1 MKGCV
6 FLTTADAGHGFG
18 LAGFR
23 QIVVEPGTLAPEF
36 EKIVH
41 RVATGLVIVDER
53 LLAGADGARLRVLEK
68 QWPGALVV
76 LPAPGV
82 EEEGGAADYGSRLI
96 SQVLGY
102 QMKLS

>member
-6 FLTTADAGHGFG
+6 FLTANDARHGFG

-23 QIVVEPGTLAPEF
+23 QVVAGPETLVAQL
-36 EKIVH
+36 EKIV
-41 RVATGLVIVDER
+41 RKGDAGLVIIDER
-53 LLAGADGARLRVLEK
+53 LLSGADEARMRVLEK
-68 QWPGALVV
+68 SWPGALVV

-82 EEEGGAADYGSRLI
+82 DEGDRDADYGSRLI
-96 SQVLGY
+96 ARVLGY

>member
-6 FLTTADAGHGFG
+6 FLTAADAGHGFG

-23 QIVVEPGTLAPEF
+23 QIVTDSGTVAAEF

-41 RVATGLVIVDER
+41 SVTTGLVIIDER

-68 QWPGALVV
+68 QWSGALVV
-76 LPAPGV
+76 LPAPDA
-82 EEEGGAADYGSRLI
+82 EEEGGAADYGNRLI
-96 SQVLGY
+96 ARVLGY